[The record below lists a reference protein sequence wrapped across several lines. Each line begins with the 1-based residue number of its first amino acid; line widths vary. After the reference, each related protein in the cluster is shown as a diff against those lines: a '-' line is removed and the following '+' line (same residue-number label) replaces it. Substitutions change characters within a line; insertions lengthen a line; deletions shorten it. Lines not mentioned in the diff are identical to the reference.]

1 MFHKKAL
8 SQVETAFLFFQK
20 GNERSEKEKNMMMN
34 YKVTTMLIFMVLM
47 LLTIFLVFSKTI
59 WGLAIMG
66 LVVPVLIMLQVVV
79 VLKAGEKSTSKYVD
93 GSYEN
98 D

>member
-1 MFHKKAL
+1 
-8 SQVETAFLFFQK
+8 
-20 GNERSEKEKNMMMN
+20 MMN